1 LVYGVLEA
9 HCASEPERLRIRG
22 PHIHLSPQTALS
34 LALILH
40 ELATNAVKY
49 GSLSNEHGYVD
60 LVWTV
65 TEGTPPCLA
74 LHWSEHGGPA
84 VIEPKR
90 KGFGSRLITR
100 GLAGDVG
107 GDVTLSY
114 EPAGVVCTL
123 TAPLDGL
130 TPLSSQREVVA

>member
-1 LVYGVLEA
+1 
-9 HCASEPERLRIRG
+9 LRIRG
-22 PHIHLSPQTALS
+22 SRVRLSPQAALS

-49 GSLSNEHGYVD
+49 GALSNEHGYVD

-65 TEGTPPCLA
+65 TKDTPACLA
-74 LHWSEHGGPA
+74 LRWSEHGGPK
-84 VIEPKR
+84 VVEPKR

-100 GLAGDVG
+100 GLPGDIG
-107 GDVTLSY
+107 GDVTLNY
-114 EPAGVVCTL
+114 EPNGVVCTI

-130 TPLSSQREVVA
+130 AASSVRETAT

>member
-1 LVYGVLEA
+1 V
-9 HCASEPERLRIRG
+9 R
-22 PHIHLSPQTALS
+22 LSPQAALS

-65 TEGTPPCLA
+65 TEDTPACLA
-74 LHWSEHGGPA
+74 LRWSEHDGPA
-84 VIEPKR
+84 VTEPAR

-100 GLAGDVG
+100 GLAGDIG
-107 GDVTLSY
+107 GDVTLTY
-114 EPAGVVCTL
+114 EPTGVVCTI
-123 TAPLDGL
+123 TAPLSGL
-130 TPLSSQREVVA
+130 TNAKV